1 MPRQLEIYYQ
11 YIRNIRKSN
20 DSLEGVAIARTP
32 TRRLTV
38 TCSSKVKY
46 IPAFTRGM
54 AQQQYSLVFMMR
66 GRMKRSSCRACPLS
80 LVNGGVIM

>member
-1 MPRQLEIYYQ
+1 VTTKQMIA
-11 YIRNIRKSN
+11 KSQDAN
-20 DSLEGVAIARTP
+20 EGVDAPTMEGVAIARIP

-54 AQQQYSLVFMMR
+54 AQQQYSLGFMMR
-66 GRMKRSSCRACPLS
+66 GRMKWCCLFD
-80 LVNGGVIM
+80 LGKGGVLM